1 MGIHFRNVRDILQ
14 LLRDVYTYIAI
25 QNRQDKLGKK
35 LMDRIEPVLRDN
47 DNLSGDKDEYKRN
60 SEN

>member
-35 LMDRIEPVLRDN
+35 LMDSIEPVLRDN
-47 DNLSGDKDEYKRN
+47 DNLSGDNNENKLN

>member
-47 DNLSGDKDEYKRN
+47 DNLSGDNNENKRN

>member
-25 QNRQDKLGKK
+25 QNKQDQLGKK
-35 LMDRIEPVLRDN
+35 LMDRIEPVLKDN
-47 DNLSGDKDEYKRN
+47 EED
-60 SEN
+60 